1 MRELRFKPKRFE
13 YVHAY
18 YENGTLYKM
27 TEQLYPN
34 SKVVWVK
41 GLGLDYWSCI
51 KFKNHDEFLKW
62 KQEEDR
68 YNKRIENEN
77 LRVSLLKNA
86 RELASSNKEL
96 LDRLKY
102 A

>member
-1 MRELRFKPKRFE
+1 MRELRFKPKRFQ
-13 YVHAY
+13 YVHEK
-18 YENGTLYKM
+18 YENGTLYRM
-27 TEQLYPN
+27 TEQFYPGSN
-34 SKVVWVK
+34 FVWVK

-51 KFKNHDEFLKW
+51 KFKNYDEFLKW

-77 LRVSLLKNA
+77 LRVNLLKNA
-86 RELASSNKEL
+86 KELAKSNPEL
-96 LDRLKY
+96 LERLKY

>member
-1 MRELRFKPKRFE
+1 MRELKIKPKRFE

-18 YENGTLYKM
+18 YKDGTLYKM
-27 TEQLYPN
+27 TEQLYPD
-34 SKVVWVK
+34 SEVVWVK

-62 KQEEDR
+62 KYEEDKCNER
-68 YNKRIENEN
+68 AKNEN

-86 RELASSNKEL
+86 KDLASSNAEL
-96 LDRLKY
+96 LERLKY

>member
-18 YENGTLYKM
+18 YKDGTLYKM
-27 TEQLYPN
+27 TEQLYPE
-34 SKVVWVK
+34 SEVVWVK

-51 KFKNHDEFLKW
+51 KFKSFDEFFKW

-68 YNKRIENEN
+68 CNKRIENEN

-86 RELASSNKEL
+86 KDLAGSNIEL
-96 LDRLKY
+96 LERLKY

>member
-18 YENGTLYKM
+18 YKDGTLYKM
-27 TEQLYPN
+27 TEQLYPE
-34 SKVVWVK
+34 SEVVWVK

-62 KQEEDR
+62 KQEEDKC
-68 YNKRIENEN
+68 NKRIENEN

-86 RELASSNKEL
+86 RELASSNNEL
-96 LDRLKY
+96 LERLKY